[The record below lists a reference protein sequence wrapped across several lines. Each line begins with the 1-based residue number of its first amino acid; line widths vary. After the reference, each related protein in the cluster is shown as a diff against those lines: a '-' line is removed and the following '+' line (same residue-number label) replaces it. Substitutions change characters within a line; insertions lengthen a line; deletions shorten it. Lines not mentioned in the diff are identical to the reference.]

1 MAVRVPSEPGGA
13 VSTQISVGA
22 SVAGAGSALG
32 AEAPFQAIRE
42 AIAGL
47 DGREAALVV
56 YFAGA
61 SIDPQAAVEQ
71 AVEAA
76 PGTRLAGMTSVGE
89 ITQGGATSA
98 GCCALAFAN
107 SFEIGVGVG
116 QQASLDPRAAGR
128 AAASAAFAQLDHRVG
143 YPLLLLLLDAASG
156 DQSHTIRGAYEVTG
170 GRVPLAGGGAN
181 GGEAAQ
187 FADDRAYHDAV
198 VAVGIVSPA
207 PIGIGVAHGCVPCAV
222 PSIVTQSVGRT
233 LIEIDGRPAEDVYLE
248 KLGQT
253 GPRLTDEA
261 FEKFAV
267 LHPLVQLEVTGSV
280 RLRHVHGRATGGGLA
295 CATHI
300 PPTAAV
306 GFAEQEPAT
315 IVDSARRA
323 AGDAVRSLPHP
334 PRAALVFDCAAR
346 RSALGEALDSEVD
359 ALVSSLGTTTP
370 VAGLY
375 TRGEVGRTRGAKGD
389 LNHAVVVVAFA

>member
-1 MAVRVPSEPGGA
+1 M
-13 VSTQISVGA
+13 ISVGA

-32 AEAPFQAIRE
+32 AEAPFYAIRE
-42 AIAGL
+42 AVAGL
-47 DGREAALVV
+47 EGRDAALVL
-56 YFAGA
+56 YFATA

-76 PGTRLAGMTSVGE
+76 PAIPLAGMTSAGE
-89 ITQGGATSA
+89 ITARGATEG
-98 GCCALAFAN
+98 GCCALAFGP
-107 SFEIGVGVG
+107 SLDIGIGVA
-116 QQASLDPRAAGR
+116 QRASLDPRAAGR
-128 AAASAAFAQLDHRVG
+128 AAASAAFSQLDRRVG
-143 YPLLLLLLDAASG
+143 YPLLLLFLDAASG

-181 GGEAAQ
+181 GSEAAQ
-187 FADDRAYHDAV
+187 FADDRAYRDAV

-207 PIGIGVAHGCVPCAV
+207 PVGIGVAHGCVPCGV
-222 PSIVTQSVGRT
+222 PSTVTRSVGRT
-233 LIEIDGRPAEDVYLE
+233 VREIDGRPAEDVYLE
-248 KLGQT
+248 TLGER
-253 GPRLTDEA
+253 GPRLSDEA
-261 FEKFAV
+261 FERFAV

-280 RLRHVHGRATGGGLA
+280 RLRHVHGRASGGGLA

-306 GFAEQEPAT
+306 GFAEQTPAT
-315 IVDSARRA
+315 IIHSASRA
-323 AGDAVRSLPHP
+323 ALDAVAPLPCP
-334 PRAALVFDCAAR
+334 PRAAVVFDCAAR
-346 RSALGEALDSEVD
+346 KRAMGGALESEVEALI
-359 ALVSSLGTTTP
+359 AGLGTGTP